1 MSMICDFIDISL
13 ELVDVVNG
21 SHEPP
26 TESEKRLAADIS
38 GQPPLDVVQQHPST
52 STRAGAEFSKDTPRV
67 HLTMMTTFSRIS

>member
-13 ELVDVVNG
+13 ERVDVVNR

-38 GQPPLDVVQQHPST
+38 GQPPERVVQHPNQV
-52 STRAGAEFSKDTPRV
+52 RCNE
-67 HLTMMTTFSRIS
+67 HTT